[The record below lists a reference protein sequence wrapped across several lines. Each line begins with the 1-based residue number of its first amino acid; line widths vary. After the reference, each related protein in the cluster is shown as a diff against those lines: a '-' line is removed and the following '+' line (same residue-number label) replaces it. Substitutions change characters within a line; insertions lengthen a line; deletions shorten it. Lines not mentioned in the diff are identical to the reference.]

1 MRFPARTRGG
11 LRAGALDRRSGSVT
25 VPPTMTP
32 TASILDRL
40 IRMPTHNPGGD
51 ELVLAQLLES
61 ELRQRGADEVVLART
76 QRADSGERG
85 AWVYARWGS
94 PKLLVNAHLDTVPPN
109 RGWQADPFVP
119 RHEGGRV
126 VGLGA
131 CDTKGA
137 IAAVLAAL
145 DEARP
150 KDLAVL
156 FSGDEEA
163 GNGCIVEFL
172 NGPHARG
179 LERAVVCEPTRLRV
193 GTRHRGILAFEATW
207 RGPGGHS
214 SRADELPAPLAEA
227 ARLAVTLDDWGRSK
241 RAEGPPGFE
250 GMCLNIAGIDGG
262 VAFNVIPSEARLSV
276 SCRPPPGEDVD
287 RVWDE
292 LQAIVRQATQAAT
305 IAVRVKNPAFQTRDP
320 SAFVP
325 LLGEAAQ
332 RPVDLGFWTEA
343 ALFARAG
350 IDAVVYGPGDIAQ
363 AHAPEESVSVD
374 ELEAAREAF
383 VRLWG

>member
-1 MRFPARTRGG
+1 MASTGTDTRGG
-11 LRAGALDRRSGSVT
+11 LAGRGGSVS
-25 VPPTMTP
+25 VPLAMTP

-51 ELVLAQLLES
+51 ELVLAQWLET

-76 QRADSGERG
+76 QRADSGEAG
-85 AWVYARWGS
+85 AWVYARWGV

-109 RGWQADPFVP
+109 RGWRADPFVP

-126 VGLGA
+126 IGLGA

-227 ARLAVTLDDWGRSK
+227 ARLAVTLDDWGRRK
-241 RAEGPPGFE
+241 RAEGPPGFT
-250 GMCLNIAGIDGG
+250 GTCLNIAGIDGG
-262 VAFNVIPSEARLSV
+262 VAFNVISSEARLSV

-292 LQAIVRQATQAAT
+292 LQAIVRQATPAEL
-305 IAVRVKNPAFQTRDP
+305 AVRVKNPAFQTHDP
-320 SAFVP
+320 SAFIP